1 MDLEELVRTGLAAGT
16 REKAREL
23 VVAEVGLICAADA
36 DCDPAE
42 VKKTLLSNI
51 GYWAGYCNPAQAQ
64 RIYEIF
70 DTEHPIFGRRE
81 PTPEE
86 AFARGSLLG
95 YLCSGNVSKEKQEAA
110 EKFVKRED
118 WDGLIEWIGHERK

>member
-23 VVAEVGLICAADA
+23 VAAEVGLICAADA

-86 AFARGSLLG
+86 AFARGFWHA
-95 YLCSGNVSKEKQEAA
+95 YACSGKASALDLEAA
-110 EKFVKRED
+110 QKFVERRD
-118 WDGLIEWIGHERK
+118 WDGLIGWIGHECK